1 MISSA
6 FIHLAPLAIDCTGED
21 PPFHCYYMDH
31 NLWDGIFEPI
41 VSGVGGWPILGILFA
56 IPVVIG
62 LYSWSETMYMPT
74 IVVAL
79 LGGVILSSV
88 PGLLATVGF
97 RLIVMV
103 TAFMLLMIWIRV
115 R

>member
-1 MISSA
+1 MTGTA
-6 FIHLAPLAIDCTGED
+6 LAQWWPLAIDCSGSD
-21 PPFHCYYMDH
+21 PPFHCYFMDH
-31 NLWDGIFEPI
+31 NLWDGIFQPW
-41 VSGVGGWPILGILFA
+41 VTGVNGWPIFAMLIA
-56 IPVVIG
+56 IPVTIA
-62 LYSWSETMYMPT
+62 LYSWSETIYMPT

-103 TAFMLLMIWIRV
+103 VGFMILLIWIRV